1 MTSDMIDRWEM
12 VWQQVAAPRIPHDV
26 LDELIRAYSAPD
38 RYYHN
43 LTHIQDCLCLF
54 DQTRSLAAHPEEV
67 ELAIWF
73 HDAVY
78 DARRSDNEQKSA
90 EWAQAVIHESGLS
103 SDLAERVASSILA
116 TRHHGEVTDPD
127 AQLLVDID
135 LSILGRDPDIFWQY
149 EENIRKEYSWVPQTL
164 FQQER
169 LKILQSF
176 LDRPHIYYH
185 GEYREKFEARA
196 RANLEQAIARLGR

>member
-1 MTSDMIDRWEM
+1 MSLALILAQGIGQLLAAVARAKGNAGMANVIASTEALATST
-12 VWQQVAAPRIPHDV
+12 
-26 LDELIRAYSAPD
+26 LSAVEA
-38 RYYHN
+38 H
-43 LTHIQDCLCLF
+43 
-54 DQTRSLAAHPEEV
+54 LAAHPEEV

-78 DARRSDNEQKSA
+78 DATRSDNEQKSA

-103 SDLAERVASSILA
+103 SGLAERVASSILA

-196 RANLEQAIARLGR
+196 RANLEQAIARLGS